1 MMSKS
6 KDQQKRRKQY
16 MTRQTY
22 IERELEKLRF
32 DRMINVWVFRIA
44 LIVLLATILG
54 LVNRAIGG

>member
-1 MMSKS
+1 
-6 KDQQKRRKQY
+6 

-32 DRMINVWVFRIA
+32 DRMINVWVFRVA